1 MKKVISIILVCLM
14 LASTLCACSP
24 LDNILG
30 VKRIVFS
37 EQNIEMTVGDS
48 KALGIAAEPSS
59 AQLKKLTWSSSD
71 SNIAKVEDGTVTAV
85 AKGSAVISVKAE
97 NGVTASCNVT
107 VKDKEITAL
116 EMNKTSA
123 KVKKGS
129 TIQLKVDVT
138 PVDAPTGDLK
148 WSSSNDSVATVNSKG
163 YVTGV
168 SAGVVNITCS
178 SSNGVETSC
187 TITVSA
193 PETKNNIT
201 NSNNTAN
208 ASNNVGGYFNPNYTY
223 TASDFVFPESSVRQL
238 STSEISS
245 KLATMGGYSPSGS
258 YAQDAINEIY
268 ARNGYVFKN
277 AEIRAYY
284 ESKPWYYP
292 NSGFTTSNFNSIEKY
307 NLKLLEKY

>member
-1 MKKVISIILVCLM
+1 MKKVISIILVCFM

-24 LDNILG
+24 LDSLLG

-59 AQLKKLTWSSSD
+59 ATLNKLTWSSSD

-97 NGVTASCNVT
+97 NGVTASCNIT

-123 KVKKGS
+123 TVKKGS
-129 TIQLKVDVT
+129 TIQLKVEVT

-148 WSSSNDSVATVNSKG
+148 WSSSNDAVATVNSKG

-168 SAGVVNITCS
+168 SAGVVNITCT
-178 SSNGVETSC
+178 SSNSVETSC

-201 NSNNTAN
+201 NNNTAN
-208 ASNNVGGYFNPNYTY
+208 VSNNVGGYFNPNYTY

-238 STSEISS
+238 SASEVSS
-245 KLATMGGYSPSGS
+245 KLASMGGYSPSGS

-292 NSGFTTSNFNSIEKY
+292 NSGFTTSSFNSIEKY

>member
-14 LASTLCACSP
+14 LMTMLCACSP
-24 LDNILG
+24 LDFIG

-71 SNIAKVEDGTVTAV
+71 NNIATVDNGTVTAM

-97 NGVTASCNVT
+97 NGVTASCNIT

-116 EMNKTSA
+116 EMNKSSA

-129 TIQLKVDVT
+129 TIELKVDVT
-138 PVDAPTGDLK
+138 PVDAPSGNLK
-148 WSSSNDSVATVNSKG
+148 WSSSDDSIATVNSKG
-163 YVTGV
+163 FVTGV
-168 SAGVVNITCS
+168 KAGVVNITVE
-178 SSNGVETSC
+178 SSNGIEASC
-187 TITVSA
+187 TITVTDPDAS
-193 PETKNNIT
+193 KNT
-201 NSNNTAN
+201 TAN
-208 ASNNVGGYFNPNYTY
+208 TNNYVAGYFHPNYTY
-223 TASDFVFPESSVRQL
+223 SSSDFVFPESSVRQL
-238 STSEISS
+238 SSSEVSS
-245 KLATMGGYSPSGS
+245 KLASMGGYSPSGS

-292 NSGFTTSNFNSIEKY
+292 NSGFTTSNFNSVEKY